1 MPFSL
6 PFNFR
11 CPMKLTVESWLS
23 GERHLGQRTVTDQP
37 NTEWQRKLRLAPL
50 YFFVFMEYCGMSSR
64 SYFGELE
71 LLVLAAAYKLGDD
84 AYGVTIRQEISARA
98 GRSVS
103 LGSAYATLGRLAEK
117 KLIRFAISEPE
128 PVRGGRARRY
138 VRLTP
143 AGLRT
148 LQHTVGSLV
157 RMTEGLSLGARA

>member
-1 MPFSL
+1 MP
-6 PFNFR
+6 
-11 CPMKLTVESWLS
+11 T
-23 GERHLGQRTVTDQP
+23 
-37 NTEWQRKLRLAPL
+37 
-50 YFFVFMEYCGMSSR
+50 R

-71 LLVLAAAYKLGDD
+71 LLVLAAIYRLGDD

-103 LGSAYATLGRLAEK
+103 LGSAYATLSRLAEK
-117 KLIRFAISEPE
+117 KLVRFAISDPE
-128 PVRGGRARRY
+128 PRRGGRARRF

-157 RMTEGLSLGARA
+157 QMTDGLRLGVRA

>member
-1 MPFSL
+1 MP
-6 PFNFR
+6 P
-11 CPMKLTVESWLS
+11 
-23 GERHLGQRTVTDQP
+23 
-37 NTEWQRKLRLAPL
+37 
-50 YFFVFMEYCGMSSR
+50 R

-71 LLVLAAAYKLGDD
+71 LLVLAAAYRLGDD

-103 LGSAYATLGRLAEK
+103 LGSAYATLARLADK
-117 KLIRFAISEPE
+117 KLVRFEISDPE

-148 LQHTVGSLV
+148 LQRTVGSLV
-157 RMTEGLSLGARA
+157 QMTDGLPLGVRA

>member
-1 MPFSL
+1 
-6 PFNFR
+6 
-11 CPMKLTVESWLS
+11 
-23 GERHLGQRTVTDQP
+23 
-37 NTEWQRKLRLAPL
+37 L
-50 YFFVFMEYCGMSSR
+50 YFFVFVEYSGMSSR

>member
-1 MPFSL
+1 
-6 PFNFR
+6 
-11 CPMKLTVESWLS
+11 
-23 GERHLGQRTVTDQP
+23 
-37 NTEWQRKLRLAPL
+37 
-50 YFFVFMEYCGMSSR
+50 MSPR

-71 LLVLAAAYKLGDD
+71 LLVLAAIYRLADD

-117 KLIRFAISEPE
+117 KLVRFVISDPE
-128 PVRGGRARRY
+128 PKRGGRSRRF

-157 RMTEGLSLGARA
+157 QMTDGLPLGARV

>member
-1 MPFSL
+1 
-6 PFNFR
+6 
-11 CPMKLTVESWLS
+11 
-23 GERHLGQRTVTDQP
+23 
-37 NTEWQRKLRLAPL
+37 
-50 YFFVFMEYCGMSSR
+50 MSPR

-71 LLVLAAAYKLGDD
+71 LLVLAAAYRLGDD

-117 KLIRFAISEPE
+117 KLIRFVISEPE
-128 PVRGGRARRY
+128 PKRGGRSRRF

-148 LQHTVGSLV
+148 LQHTVGSLLQ
-157 RMTEGLSLGARA
+157 MTDGLPVGART